1 MNRRPRLSLPTP
13 ALDVAPGAAPVAALS
28 EEEVA
33 VIRAIRG
40 TAFGAIE
47 VVLHQARIVQVVR
60 SEKTRFDAT

>member
-1 MNRRPRLSLPTP
+1 MSTRPPLSLPPSRHETRP
-13 ALDVAPGAAPVAALS
+13 AERLS
-28 EEEVA
+28 DEEAA